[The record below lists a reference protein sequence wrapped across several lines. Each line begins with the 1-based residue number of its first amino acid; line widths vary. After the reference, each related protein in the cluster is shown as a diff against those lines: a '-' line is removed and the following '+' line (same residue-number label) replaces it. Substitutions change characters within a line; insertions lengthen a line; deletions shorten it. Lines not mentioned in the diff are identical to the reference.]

1 MVLLCRRE
9 NMMFCNIILME
20 IYKICFIESKVK
32 FMEKIVFVI
41 SMLWMYSFLIVF
53 FKFIC
58 ISENDEWF

>member
-41 SMLWMYSFLIVF
+41 SML
-53 FKFIC
+53 
-58 ISENDEWF
+58 